1 MLLPS
6 LLRHRPHYALA
17 VEALYEDRGHR
28 SCRADVLAGAA
39 ANAGALVYDRE
50 ALDDVNRAYRA
61 LARTGGALHSVRA
74 DAKILL
80 PDRMAH
86 VDVLALEPRN
96 PVDRHRRADMPAGV
110 VAAEKTVAA
119 TEIHFGLAEALEV
132 RRRRKTP
139 ASAVRDAEPARNAFD
154 VEFPAIHCTGRENGR
169 RTFRHT
175 GERHRG
181 ETAVSRLLNG
191 LGRGENRN
199 SLDRLAARRRRT
211 ELESRVGVGEWNR
224 LFSISNFSLQLSPI
238 PKTRLAVC
246 AA

>member
-1 MLLPS
+1 M
-6 LLRHRPHYALA
+6 
-17 VEALYEDRGHR
+17 
-28 SCRADVLAGAA
+28 LAGAA
-39 ANAGALVYDRE
+39 ANAGAFVHHRE

-74 DAKILL
+74 DAEVLF
-80 PDRMAH
+80 PYRVAH

-96 PVDRHRRADMPAGV
+96 PVDRHRRADVPACV

-119 TEIHFGLAEALEV
+119 TEIHLWLAEALEV
-132 RRRRKTP
+132 CRRRKAP
-139 ASAVRDAEPARNAFD
+139 SPAVRDAEPARDAFD
-154 VEFPAIHCTGRENGR
+154 VEFRAIHCTGRENGR
-169 RTFRHT
+169 WTFRHT

-211 ELESRVGVGEWNR
+211 ELE
-224 LFSISNFSLQLSPI
+224 
-238 PKTRLAVC
+238 
-246 AA
+246 